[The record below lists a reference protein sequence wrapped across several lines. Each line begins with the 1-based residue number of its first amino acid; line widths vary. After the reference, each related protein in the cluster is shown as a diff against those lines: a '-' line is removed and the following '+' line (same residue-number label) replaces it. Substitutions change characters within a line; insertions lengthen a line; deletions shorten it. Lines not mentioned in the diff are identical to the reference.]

1 MNRMTKRY
9 DVIIIGAGS
18 VGVPAAEAISREGL
32 KVAVIDSLPS
42 AGQGQNKKAI
52 GGIRATHTNPAKILL
67 CQDSIN
73 IISNW
78 ENRHGHDIEWFQGGY
93 TFVAYN
99 DAHEQLM
106 RENLVIQKESGLNIN
121 WVDKEKIIELVPGIS
136 KDGLL
141 GGTYSPEDGNSSPLK
156 TLYAMQKQSL
166 SNGAE
171 YFFKE
176 SVTNIKLDNGI
187 IKKVFTN
194 KDEYEADFVINAAG
208 ASAKYIGEMVGI
220 NLPIFPDSHES
231 GITEPVQKF
240 IDPLVVDLR
249 PGEGTK
255 NFYFYQ
261 NVEGKFILCLTPE
274 PLLPGTNE
282 NETSVFLPQVA
293 QRLIGLIP
301 RTKHLK
307 MRRTW
312 RGLYPMT
319 PDGSPIVGK
328 ITDLEGY
335 INAVGMCGQGFMLG
349 PGLGELLARLIMEKT
364 SPSDERILEDLSLER
379 DFGKVEKLK

>member
-1 MNRMTKRY
+1 
-9 DVIIIGAGS
+9 S
-18 VGVPAAEAISREGL
+18 VGVPAAYSISREGL
-32 KVAVIDSLPS
+32 KVAVIESLPS
-42 AGQGQNKKAI
+42 TGQGQNKKAI
-52 GGIRATHTNPAKILL
+52 GGIRATHTNPAKIIL
-67 CQDSIN
+67 CQDSID

-99 DAHEQLM
+99 EAHEQLM
-106 RENLVIQKESGLNIN
+106 KENLVIQKESGLNIN
-121 WVDKEKIIELVPGIS
+121 WVEREKIIELVPGIS
-136 KDGLL
+136 KEGLL
-141 GGTYSPEDGNSSPLK
+141 GGTYSPEDGSSSPLK
-156 TLYAMQKQSL
+156 TLYAIQKQSL
-166 SNGAE
+166 SNGVE

-176 SVTNIKLDNGI
+176 SVTNIELKNGT
-187 IKKVFTN
+187 IKKVITN
-194 KDEYEADFVINAAG
+194 KDEYEADLVINAAG
-208 ASAKYIGEMVGI
+208 ASAKQIGEMVGL

-231 GITEPVQKF
+231 GISEPVQKF
-240 IDPLVVDLR
+240 IDPLVVDIR

-261 NVEGKFILCLTPE
+261 NMEGKFILCLTPE
-274 PLLPGTNE
+274 PVIPGINE
-282 NETSVFLPQVA
+282 NETSVFLPQVS

-328 ITDLEGY
+328 VTNLEGY

-349 PGLGELLARLIMEKT
+349 PGLGELVARIVMEKT
-364 SPSDERILEDLSLER
+364 SPSDDRILEELSLER

>member
-1 MNRMTKRY
+1 MTKKY

-18 VGVPAAEAISREGL
+18 VGVPAAYAMSREGL
-32 KVAVIDSLPS
+32 KVAVIESLS
-42 AGQGQNKKAI
+42 SSGQGQNKKAI
-52 GGIRATHTNPAKILL
+52 GGIRATHTNPSKILL
-67 CQDSIN
+67 CQDSID
-73 IISNW
+73 ILSNW
-78 ENRHGHDIEWFQGGY
+78 EERHGHDIEWFQGGY

-99 DAHEQLM
+99 EAHEQLM
-106 RENLVIQKESGLNIN
+106 KENLVIQKESGLNIN
-121 WVDKEKIIELVPGIS
+121 WVDREKIIELVPGIS
-136 KDGLL
+136 KEGLL

-156 TLYAMQKQSL
+156 TLYAIQKQSL
-166 SNGAE
+166 TTGAE

-176 SVTNIKLDNGI
+176 SVTNVVLNKGSV
-187 IKKVFTN
+187 KKVITN
-194 KDEYEADFVINAAG
+194 KSEYEADFVINAAG
-208 ASAKYIGEMVGI
+208 ASAKQIGEMVGL

-231 GITEPVQKF
+231 GISEPVQKF

-261 NVEGKFILCLTPE
+261 NMEGKFILCLTPE
-274 PLLPGTNE
+274 PIIPGINE

-319 PDGSPIVGK
+319 PDGSPIVGEV
-328 ITDLEGY
+328 TDLEGY

-349 PGLGELLARLIMEKT
+349 PGLGELITRIVMEKT
-364 SPSDERILEDLSLER
+364 SPSDDRILEELSLER
-379 DFGKVEKLK
+379 DFGKIEKLK

>member
-1 MNRMTKRY
+1 MSKMTKRY

-18 VGVPAAEAISREGL
+18 VGVPAAYAMSREGL
-32 KVAVIDSLPS
+32 KVAVIESLPS

-52 GGIRATHTNPAKILL
+52 GGIRATHTNPSKILL
-67 CQDSIN
+67 CQDSID
-73 IISNW
+73 ILSNW
-78 ENRHGHDIEWFQGGY
+78 EARHGHDIEWFQGGY

-99 DAHEQLM
+99 EAHEQLM
-106 RENLVIQKESGLNIN
+106 KENLVIQKESGLNIN
-121 WVDKEKIIELVPGIS
+121 WVDREKIIELVPGIS
-136 KDGLL
+136 KEGLL

-156 TLYAMQKQSL
+156 TLYAIQKQSL
-166 SNGAE
+166 TAGAE

-176 SVTNIKLDNGI
+176 SVTNVELKNGTV
-187 IKKVFTN
+187 KKVITN
-194 KDEYEADFVINAAG
+194 KSAYEADFVINAAG
-208 ASAKYIGEMVGI
+208 ASAKQIGEMVGL
-220 NLPIFPDSHES
+220 NLPISPDSHES
-231 GITEPVQKF
+231 GISEPVQKF

-261 NVEGKFILCLTPE
+261 NIEGKFILCLTPE
-274 PLLPGTNE
+274 PIIPGINE

-293 QRLIGLIP
+293 QRLICLIP

-328 ITDLEGY
+328 VTDLEGY

-349 PGLGELLARLIMEKT
+349 PGLGELLARIVMEKT
-364 SPSDERILEDLSLER
+364 SPSDDRILEELSLER